1 VGSFAVLVSAQTSH
15 DASTIMIQLDDNLA
29 LTDGGAVVCTHCKT
43 PLGKSSHEPLAN
55 AIRRERPA
63 RDAGPGVNAD
73 PKNFTTREIVLR
85 QFFCPGCST
94 VLATEIVPRDEP
106 SFRHWSL
113 DAKPK

>member
-1 VGSFAVLVSAQTSH
+1 MLC
-15 DASTIMIQLDDNLA
+15 DAKAITMQLDDNLT
-29 LTDGGAVVCTHCKT
+29 LTESGTVICVHCNT
-43 PLGKSSHEPLAN
+43 QLGKTSNEPLAN

-63 RDAGPGVNAD
+63 AAAGPGVHAD

-94 VLATEIVPRDEP
+94 VLATEIVPSDEP

-113 DAKPK
+113 DAKSE